1 MAIEFQLAGYGGM
14 VGALLW
20 LGILPY
26 LLERKRAEANGE
38 KIPSF
43 AGSYM
48 TTMLIATIGG
58 FVTLTMAIGELEK
71 AIATATSLMTAA
83 GIGFSF
89 TYTILGVGNQIVDL
103 KIKTSQLEKQ
113 NKELIEVVRKQ
124 EIKDN
129 K

>member
-1 MAIEFQLAGYGGM
+1 
-14 VGALLW
+14 
-20 LGILPY
+20 
-26 LLERKRAEANGE
+26 
-38 KIPSF
+38 
-43 AGSYM
+43 
-48 TTMLIATIGG
+48 
-58 FVTLTMAIGELEK
+58 MAIGELEK

-124 EIKDN
+124 EIKEN